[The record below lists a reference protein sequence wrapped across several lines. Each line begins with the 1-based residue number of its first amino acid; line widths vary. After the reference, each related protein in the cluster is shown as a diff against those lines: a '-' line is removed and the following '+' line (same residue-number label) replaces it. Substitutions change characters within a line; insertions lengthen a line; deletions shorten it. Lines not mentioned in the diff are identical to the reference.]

1 MSSFQ
6 ASSSVS
12 YMSYKEFSDLLVC
25 LHSLYIDISVHMKI
39 YEYTYLY
46 AHIYIHIHTYMS
58 FSFIDYIFPPVIYY
72 APTKQKNIFLRK
84 ILKTKLM
91 WKTKKMSK
99 LSRELLMVFS
109 SLRLSYILLLL
120 HQ

>member
-6 ASSSVS
+6 AYSLVS
-12 YMSYKEFSDLLVC
+12 YMPYKEFSDLSVC

-58 FSFIDYIFPPVIYY
+58 FSFIDYFFPPVIYF
-72 APTKQKNIFLRK
+72 APTMKKSIFYE
-84 ILKTKLM
+84 I
-91 WKTKKMSK
+91 
-99 LSRELLMVFS
+99 
-109 SLRLSYILLLL
+109 I
-120 HQ
+120 